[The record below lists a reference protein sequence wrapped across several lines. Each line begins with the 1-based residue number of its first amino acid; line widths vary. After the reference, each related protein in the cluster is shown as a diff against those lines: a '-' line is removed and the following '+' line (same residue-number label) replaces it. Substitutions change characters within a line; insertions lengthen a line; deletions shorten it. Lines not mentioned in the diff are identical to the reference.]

1 MILDLILIK
10 LTSSNK
16 SESGNFQLYS
26 AYTCFHLVEEMEQ
39 INLNFMKL
47 KKRVTK
53 HGMGYMLM

>member
-47 KKRVTK
+47 KKV
-53 HGMGYMLM
+53 